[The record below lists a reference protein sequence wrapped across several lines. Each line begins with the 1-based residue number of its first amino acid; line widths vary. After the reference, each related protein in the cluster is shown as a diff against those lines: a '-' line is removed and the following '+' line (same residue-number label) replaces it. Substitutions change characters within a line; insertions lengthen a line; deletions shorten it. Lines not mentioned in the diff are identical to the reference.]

1 MKNEGLSELINISPS
16 PSNPRSC
23 QRQEA
28 RLALARIDFTF
39 LHFDRSLHS
48 TVYHTVFVDV
58 SSIDSQKYKSAHVK
72 AMDEPQFISEATE
85 PLLSAD
91 NDDDVLL
98 VVEESGKTRKKVAFQ
113 QQSSLRLSSAARHAT
128 STTRQHLSSV
138 NSAGLVGGGSTS
150 AANEIVH
157 SISRSVDD
165 GTEGTEKKRV
175 GETKRRTVSLAVNH
189 GTMAP

>member
-1 MKNEGLSELINISPS
+1 
-16 PSNPRSC
+16 
-23 QRQEA
+23 
-28 RLALARIDFTF
+28 
-39 LHFDRSLHS
+39 
-48 TVYHTVFVDV
+48 
-58 SSIDSQKYKSAHVK
+58 
-72 AMDEPQFISEATE
+72 MDEPQFISEATE

-150 AANEIVH
+150 AANEIIH
-157 SISRSVDD
+157 SINRSVDD
-165 GTEGTEKKRV
+165 GTEGTTEKKRV

-189 GTMAP
+189 GSMTDYSHPPHHLHRPFCDVSLLQHDGEVDDGARDPYVGHSWPVDGE